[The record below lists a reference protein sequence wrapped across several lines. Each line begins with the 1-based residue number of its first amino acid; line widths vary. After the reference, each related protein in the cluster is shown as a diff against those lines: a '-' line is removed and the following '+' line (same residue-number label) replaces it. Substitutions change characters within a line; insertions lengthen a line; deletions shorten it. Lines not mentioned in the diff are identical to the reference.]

1 MKDFTET
8 KTSNTKAINYE
19 LLLCGVCDS
28 SEHKIALTENEIKVC
43 TDCAKWIQKRAEK
56 EGNLPQI
63 QLHIDT
69 KYIALNAT

>member
-1 MKDFTET
+1 MKNET
-8 KTSNTKAINYE
+8 SKLPQNKAMPYDTV
-19 LLLCGVCDS
+19 LCGVCDS

-69 KYIALNAT
+69 KYIALNAG